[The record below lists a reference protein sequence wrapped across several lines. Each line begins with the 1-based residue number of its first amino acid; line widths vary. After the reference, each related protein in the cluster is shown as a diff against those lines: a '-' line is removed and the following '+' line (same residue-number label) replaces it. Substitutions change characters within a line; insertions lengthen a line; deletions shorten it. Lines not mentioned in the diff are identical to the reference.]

1 MLVPAVGGALT
12 LLRVRVR
19 VQAADGLVAHRAHA
33 SDLQPLQK
41 ALLMKGVG
49 AGTHPE
55 LVFGPK
61 LLQTHGTSLT

>member
-1 MLVPAVGGALT
+1 MLVPAVGGALP
-12 LLRVRVR
+12 LLWVRFW
-19 VQAADGLVAHRAHA
+19 VQAADGLVAHWTHA

-61 LLQTHGTSLT
+61 LLQTHGARLT